1 MNEKTRAALMAAAWQ
16 ALERSEG
23 WKGSKENFNR
33 YWERLEPSMEAAIH
47 NEAAKTKWDMRWETI
62 QEFTIAALHLISD
75 SIQVFLPFG
84 ALILLVLC
92 FLRLTG

>member
-23 WKGSKENFNR
+23 WKGSKEDFAQ
-33 YWERLEPSMEAAIH
+33 YWEQLEPSMEAAIY
-47 NEAAKTKWDMRWETI
+47 NEATKAKWDMRWEAVK
-62 QEFTIAALHLISD
+62 EYSVAALLLIPV
-75 SIQVFLPFG
+75 ILRLLLPVA
-84 ALILLVLC
+84 ALILLTLC